1 MFALAR
7 SRARLAAALA
17 LAAGAVALNAAPASA
32 QYFGRNKVQYE
43 TFDFRVLR
51 TTHFD
56 VYFYPEEEV
65 AARDAAR
72 MIERWYSRL
81 SRVLEHEFEER
92 QPLILYASHPHFQ
105 QTVALGGEIG
115 EGTGGVTE
123 AFKQRIIMPV
133 SNSYEETD
141 HVLGHELVHAFQYDV
156 SGFGRAG
163 GGLEEAARRF
173 NVPGWFVEGMAEY
186 LSVGPVDPHTAMWL
200 RDAALTGRIPTVEQL
215 TYDPRFFPYRWGQAF
230 WAYVGGRWGDASIG
244 QILKQVGQGVPYPDA
259 FQRIL
264 NASLEEI
271 VDDWGTSIRR
281 TYLPLLS
288 ERREAREEARPLI
301 TFTGEGGRVNV
312 APVVSPDGKLVAFL
326 SELEFL
332 DVEMYIANAETGEI
346 VRRLVRGTAFD
357 PHYGSLRYI
366 NSAGTWSP
374 DSRRFAFSALRH
386 ERDVVVVMDVQR
398 ANRLRE
404 YEIPDV
410 SEITNPTWSPDGNT
424 IVVSGLSGG
433 ISDLYAIDVNTG
445 RSRQLTDDRFAD
457 LQPMYSPD
465 GRTIAFA
472 TDRGETDFNTL
483 TFGEYRLAL
492 MDVASGQIRT
502 LDPAG
507 GDSRLV
513 GKNINPQWTRDS
525 RALFFI
531 SDRTGI
537 SNVYR
542 MELATGALTQ
552 VTDLFTGVSGYTDLS
567 PALSA
572 AQNADRLVFT
582 AYERSGF
589 NIYSISNPVE
599 LAGTEPVAVQT
610 AAAGVPGVPL
620 AALLPPVP
628 RPEEAPYN
636 RVLLAV
642 NEYETGLPDAE
653 IQSTW
658 TVIPYRPRISLDY
671 LGQPSVGATVSTGGF
686 SRGGLYGGISG
697 IFSDILGYHNIYGT
711 IQAQG
716 QVDEIG
722 FSTLYLNQKHRWNW
736 GVAAQRIPYIF
747 GGYGEGLNDDGEY
760 VVQQVLLRYFD
771 TSLSGITQ
779 YPISQVQRVE
789 FSGGIRRISNDQQI
803 RELVY
808 EPIYQGGQLIGFN
821 GPLEQRESEI
831 EGDAFNM
838 AEGSAALVYD
848 ASLMGYTSPFAGM
861 RYRFEVAPTVGS
873 LQFNTLT
880 ADFRRYVFLRPFTL
894 AFRGMHVG
902 RYGRDEHRVGSIYLG
917 WPFLIR
923 GYGRDNVAED
933 CEATLSESGP
943 GGTPECELYFD
954 ELKGSRVGL
963 ANLELRVP
971 IIRQMVVGNTLG
983 LPPVEGFVFADAGM
997 AWGKVE
1003 INPGQ
1008 VVSTEATFRR
1018 GLQND
1023 VAERGIMT
1031 SAGVGAR
1038 VNLFG
1043 YFVVEAVYVNAF
1055 ERKNGWHWQF
1065 ALQPGF

>member
-1 MFALAR
+1 MSASPRTAAR
-7 SRARLAAALA
+7 RAAVLA
-17 LAAGAVALNAAPASA
+17 LVAGAITLSAAPASA

-56 VYFYPEEEV
+56 VYFYPEEEA

-72 MIERWYSRL
+72 MVERWYARL

-123 AFKQRIIMPV
+123 AFKQRIIMPM

-141 HVLGHELVHAFQYDV
+141 HVLGHELVHAFQYDI

-163 GGLEEAARRF
+163 GGLEEAAQRF

-186 LSVGPVDPHTAMWL
+186 LSVGPVDAHTAMWL
-200 RDAALTGRIPTVEQL
+200 RDAALTGRIPTEEQL
-215 TYDPRFFPYRWGQAF
+215 TYDASFFPYRWGQAF

-271 VDDWGTSIRR
+271 VEDWGTSIRR

-301 TFTGEGGRVNV
+301 TFRGEGGRVNV
-312 APVVSPDGKLVAFL
+312 APVVSPDGRLVAFL

-346 VRRLVRGTAFD
+346 IRRLVRGTAFD

-366 NSAGTWSP
+366 NSAGTWAP
-374 DSRRFAFSALRH
+374 DSRRFAFSALRN

-404 YEIPDV
+404 YEIPGV
-410 SEITNPTWSPDGNT
+410 SEITNPTWSPDGAT
-424 IVVSGLSGG
+424 IVVSGLKGG
-433 ISDLYAIDVNTG
+433 MSDLYAIDVASG

-483 TFGEYRLAL
+483 SFGEYRLGL
-492 MDVASGQIRT
+492 MDMASGEIRT
-502 LDPAG
+502 VDPTG
-507 GDSRLV
+507 GTGQRAAV
-513 GKNINPQWTRDS
+513 GKNINPQWSRDGQS
-525 RALFFI
+525 LYFI
-531 SDRTGI
+531 SDRSGI
-537 SNVYR
+537 SNIYR
-542 MELATGALTQ
+542 VELATGQLRQ

-589 NIYSISNPVE
+589 NIYSISNPQE
-599 LAGTEPVAVQT
+599 LAGTEPVPVQT

-636 RVLLAV
+636 RVLLAI
-642 NEYETGLPDAE
+642 NEYQTGLPDPE
-653 IQSTW
+653 IQATW
-658 TVIPYRPRISLDY
+658 NVVPYRPRISLDY

-697 IFSDILGYHNIYGT
+697 IFSDILGYHNVFAT
-711 IQAQG
+711 VQAQG
-716 QVDEIG
+716 QIDEIG
-722 FSTLYLNQKHRWNW
+722 FSTLYLNQKNRWNW
-736 GVAAQRIPYIF
+736 GVAAQRIPYIY
-747 GGYGEGLNDDGEY
+747 GGYGEGLNQDGEY
-760 VVQQVLLRYFD
+760 VVQQVLYRYFD
-771 TSLSGITQ
+771 TSLSGVTA
-779 YPISQVQRVE
+779 YPFSQVQRVE
-789 FSGGIRRISNDQQI
+789 FSGGVRRIANDRQI
-803 RELVY
+803 LEVVY
-808 EPIYQGGQLIGFN
+808 DPVVQNGQIVGLN
-821 GPLEQRESEI
+821 GPIDQRRRTE
-831 EGDAFNM
+831 EGSSFNL
-838 AEGSAALVYD
+838 AEGAAALVYD

-873 LQFNTLT
+873 LQFNTVT
-880 ADFRRYVFLRPFTL
+880 ADFRRYLFLRPFTL

-902 RYGRDEHRVGSIYLG
+902 RYGRDEHRVGAIYLG
-917 WPFLIR
+917 WPFLMR
-923 GYGRDNVAED
+923 GYAREDVAEQ
-933 CEATLSESGP
+933 CAPTLP
-943 GGTPECELYFD
+943 TGGAECDLYYD
-954 ELKGSRVGL
+954 ELAGSRVAL

-971 IIRQMVVGNTLG
+971 LIRQLVVGNTLG
-983 LPPVEGFVFADAGM
+983 LPPVEGFVFADAGT
-997 AWGKVE
+997 AWGKVLS
-1003 INPGQ
+1003 PAGQ
-1008 VVSTEATFRR
+1008 IIETSFSFRR
-1018 GLQND
+1018 GIQDELS
-1023 VAERGIMT
+1023 ERGILT
-1031 SAGVGAR
+1031 SAGAGAR

-1043 YFVVEAVYVNAF
+1043 YFVLEAVYVKGF
-1055 ERKNGWHWQF
+1055 ERDRGWHWQF

>member
-1 MFALAR
+1 MSVPAR
-7 SRARLAAALA
+7 SRARLAALTA
-17 LAAGAVALNAAPASA
+17 LAAGAIALNAAPAQA

-56 VYFYPEEEV
+56 VYFYPEEEQ
-65 AARDAAR
+65 AAHDAAL

-105 QTVALGGEIG
+105 QTVALGGDIN

-123 AFKQRIIMPV
+123 AFKQRIILPMAA
-133 SNSYEETD
+133 SYEETD
-141 HVLGHELVHAFQYDV
+141 HVLGHELVHAFQYDI

-163 GGLEEAARRF
+163 AGLEEAARRF
-173 NVPGWFVEGMAEY
+173 QVPGWFVEGMAEY

-200 RDAALTGRIPTVEQL
+200 RDAALTGRIPTIEQL
-215 TYDPRFFPYRWGQAF
+215 TYDPSFFPYRWGQAF
-230 WAYVGGRWGDASIG
+230 WAYVGGRWGDAAVG

-264 NASLEEI
+264 NSSLEEI
-271 VDDWGTSIRR
+271 VEDWSTSIRR

-288 ERREAREEARPLI
+288 ERREAREEASPLI
-301 TFTGEGGRVNV
+301 TFRGEGGRVNI

-332 DVEMYIANAETGEI
+332 DVEMYVANAETGEI
-346 VRRLVRGTAFD
+346 IRRLQRGAAFD

-374 DSRRFAFSALRH
+374 DSRRFAFSALRK
-386 ERDVVVVMDVQR
+386 ERDVVVIIDVQR

-404 YEIPDV
+404 FEIPHV

-433 ISDLYAIDVNTG
+433 ISDLYSIDVNTG
-445 RSRQLTDDRFAD
+445 QTRKLTDDRFAD

-483 TFGEYRLAL
+483 SFGEYRLAL

-502 LDPAG
+502 LEPAG
-507 GDSRLV
+507 GNQRVV
-513 GKNINPQWTRDS
+513 GKNINPQWSRDS
-525 RALFFI
+525 RSLFFI

-537 SNVYR
+537 PNVYR

-572 AQNADRLVFT
+572 AANADRLVFT
-582 AYERSGF
+582 AYERNGF

-599 LAGTEPVAVQT
+599 LAGTEPLPVQT

-628 RPEEAPYN
+628 RPEEPVYN
-636 RVLLAV
+636 RVLLSV
-642 NEYETGLPDAE
+642 NEFQTGLPDTE
-653 IQSTW
+653 TQSTW
-658 TVIPYRPRISLDY
+658 RVVPYRPRVSLDY

-697 IFSDILGYHNIYGT
+697 IFSDILGYHNIYGSV
-711 IQAQG
+711 QAQG
-716 QVDEIG
+716 QIDEIG
-722 FSTLYLNQKHRWNW
+722 FSALYLNQKHRWNW
-736 GVAAQRIPYIF
+736 GVATQRIPYIY
-747 GGYGEGLNDDGEY
+747 GGYGEGLNSDGEY

-771 TSLSGITQ
+771 TSLSGVTQ
-779 YPISQVQRVE
+779 YPFSQVQRVE
-789 FSGGIRRISNDQQI
+789 FSGGVRRISNDQQI
-803 RELVY
+803 YELVY
-808 EPIYQGGQLIGFN
+808 DTMMAGGQVVGIT
-821 GPLEQRESEI
+821 GPVGQRRREI
-831 EGDAFNM
+831 EGAAYNM

-848 ASLMGYTSPFAGM
+848 ASLQGYTSPFAGM

-873 LQFNTLT
+873 LQFTTLT
-880 ADFRRYVFLRPFTL
+880 ADFRRYFFLRPFTL
-894 AFRGMHVG
+894 AVRGMHVG
-902 RYGRDEHRVGSIYLG
+902 RYGRDEHRVGAIYLG

-923 GYGRDNVAED
+923 GYGRDNVAD
-933 CEATLSESGP
+933 ACRPTLP
-943 GGTPECELYFD
+943 TGGRECDLYYD
-954 ELKGSRVGL
+954 ELKGSRVAL
-963 ANLELRVP
+963 TNVELRVP
-971 IIRQMVVGNTLG
+971 IIRQLVVGNTLG
-983 LPPVEGFVFADAGM
+983 LPPVEGFIFGDAGM
-997 AWGKVE
+997 AWGSIE
-1003 INPGQ
+1003 ANPGQ
-1008 VVSTEATFRR
+1008 VIETHATFRR
-1018 GLQND
+1018 GVQSALD
-1023 VAERGIMT
+1023 ERGIVT

-1038 VNLFG
+1038 ANLFG
-1043 YFVVEAVYVNAF
+1043 YFVVEAVYVKAF
-1055 ERKNGWHWQF
+1055 ERTNGFHWQF
-1065 ALQPGF
+1065 SLQPGF

>member
-1 MFALAR
+1 MSA
-7 SRARLAAALA
+7 
-17 LAAGAVALNAAPASA
+17 ASA

-56 VYFYPEEEV
+56 VYFYPEEEQ
-65 AARDAAR
+65 AARDAAL
-72 MIERWYSRL
+72 MIERWYSRFT
-81 SRVLEHEFEER
+81 RVLEHEFEER

-105 QTVALGGEIG
+105 QTVALGGDIN

-123 AFKQRIIMPV
+123 AFKQRIIMPMAA
-133 SNSYEETD
+133 SYEETD
-141 HVLGHELVHAFQYDV
+141 HVLGHELVHAFQYDI

-173 NVPGWFVEGMAEY
+173 QVPGWFVEGMAEY

-215 TYDPRFFPYRWGQAF
+215 TYDPSFFPYRWGQAF

-301 TFTGEGGRVNV
+301 TFRGEGGRVNI

-332 DVEMYIANAETGEI
+332 DVEMYVANAETGEI
-346 VRRLVRGTAFD
+346 IRRLQRGAAFD

-374 DSRRFAFSALRH
+374 DSRRFAFSALRKD
-386 ERDVVVVMDVQR
+386 RDVVVTLDVQR
-398 ANRLRE
+398 ADRLRE
-404 YEIPDV
+404 YQIPDV

-424 IVVSGLSGG
+424 IVVSGLKGG
-433 ISDLYAIDVNTG
+433 VSDLYAIDVRTG
-445 RSRQLTDDRFAD
+445 QTRQLTNDRFAD

-465 GRTIAFA
+465 GRSIAFA

-507 GDSRLV
+507 GNQRLV
-513 GKNINPQWTRDS
+513 GKNINPQWSRDS

-537 SNVYR
+537 PNVYR
-542 MELATGALTQ
+542 MDLQSGALTQ

-567 PALSA
+567 PALSVS
-572 AQNADRLVFT
+572 QNADRLVFT

-589 NIYSISNPVE
+589 NIYSITNPVE
-599 LAGTEPVAVQT
+599 LAGTEPVPLQT
-610 AAAGVPGVPL
+610 AAAGVQGIPL

-628 RPEEAPYN
+628 RPEEPPYN

-642 NEYETGLPDAE
+642 NEFQTGLPDPEVQA
-653 IQSTW
+653 TW

-671 LGQPSVGATVSTGGF
+671 LGQPAVGASVSSGGF

-697 IFSDILGYHNIYGT
+697 IFSDILGYHNIFGT

-716 QVDEIG
+716 QIDEIG
-722 FSTLYLNQKHRWNW
+722 FSALYLNQKHRWNW
-736 GVAAQRIPYIF
+736 GVAAQRIPYIY
-747 GGYGEGLNDDGEY
+747 GGYGEGLNEDGEY
-760 VVQQVLLRYFD
+760 VQQQVLLRYFD
-771 TSLSGITQ
+771 TSVSGITQ
-779 YPISQVQRVE
+779 YPFSQVQRVE
-789 FSGGIRRISNDQQI
+789 VSGGVRRISNDRQI
-803 RELVY
+803 YEMVY
-808 EPIYQGGQLIGFN
+808 DTIMSGGQVTGFRPV
-821 GPLEQRESEI
+821 GERRREI
-831 EGDAFNM
+831 EGSAFNM

-861 RYRFEVAPTVGS
+861 RYRFEVAPTLGA
-873 LQFNTLT
+873 LQFTTLT
-880 ADFRRYVFLRPFTL
+880 ADFRRYFFLRPFTL
-894 AFRGMHVG
+894 AVRGMHVG
-902 RYGRDEHRVGSIYLG
+902 RYGRDEHRVGAIYLG

-923 GYGRDNVAED
+923 GYGRDNVADACRPTVE
-933 CEATLSESGP
+933 T
-943 GGTPECELYFD
+943 GGGRECDLYFD
-954 ELKGSRVGL
+954 ELVGSRVAL
-963 ANLELRVP
+963 ANVELRVP
-971 IIRQMVVGNTLG
+971 IIRQLVVGNALG
-983 LPPVEGFVFADAGM
+983 LPPVEGFVFADAGT
-997 AWGKVE
+997 AWGSIE
-1003 INPGQ
+1003 GNSGQ
-1008 VVSTEATFRR
+1008 IIKTSATFRR
-1018 GLQND
+1018 G
-1023 VAERGIMT
+1023 VEEAVSERGIVT

-1038 VNLFG
+1038 MNLFG
-1043 YFVVEAVYVNAF
+1043 YFVIEGVYVKAF
-1055 ERKNGWHWQF
+1055 ERERGFHWQF
-1065 ALQPGF
+1065 SLQPGF

>member
-1 MFALAR
+1 MSAPAR
-7 SRARLAAALA
+7 PLARLAAVLA
-17 LAAGAVALNAAPASA
+17 LAAGAIALSAAPAPA

-56 VYFYPEEEV
+56 VYFYPEEEQ
-65 AARDAAR
+65 AARDAAL

-105 QTVALGGEIG
+105 QTVALGGDIN

-141 HVLGHELVHAFQYDV
+141 HVLGHELVHAFQYDI

-163 GGLEEAARRF
+163 AGLEEAARRF
-173 NVPGWFVEGMAEY
+173 QVPGWFVEGMAEY

-200 RDAALTGRIPTVEQL
+200 RDAALTGRIPTIEQL
-215 TYDPRFFPYRWGQAF
+215 TYDPSFFPYRWGQAF
-230 WAYVGGRWGDASIG
+230 WAYVGGRWGDAAVG

-288 ERREAREEARPLI
+288 ERREAREEATPLI
-301 TFTGEGGRVNV
+301 TLRGEGGRVNI
-312 APVVSPDGKLVAFL
+312 APVVSPDGKQVAFL

-332 DVEMYIANAETGEI
+332 DVEMYIADAETGEI
-346 VRRLVRGTAFD
+346 IRRLVRGTAFD

-386 ERDVVVVMDVQR
+386 ERDVVVIMDVQR
-398 ANRLRE
+398 ADRVKE
-404 YEIPDV
+404 FEIPDV

-424 IVVSGLSGG
+424 IVVSGLKGG
-433 ISDLYAIDVNTG
+433 MSDLYAIDVSTGNT
-445 RSRQLTDDRFAD
+445 RQLTNDRFAD
-457 LQPMYSPD
+457 LQPMFSPD

-472 TDRGETDFNTL
+472 TDRGETDFATM

-502 LDPAG
+502 LEPAG
-507 GDSRLV
+507 GNQRVV
-513 GKNINPQWTRDS
+513 GKNINPQWSRDS

-542 MELATGALTQ
+542 MDLQSGALTQ

-567 PALSA
+567 PALSV

-589 NIYSISNPVE
+589 NIYSISNPTE
-599 LAGTEPVAVQT
+599 LAGTAPVPLQT
-610 AAAGVPGVPL
+610 AQAGVQGIPL

-628 RPEEAPYN
+628 RPEEPPYN

-642 NEYETGLPDAE
+642 NEFQTGLPDTE
-653 IQSTW
+653 TQSTW
-658 TVIPYRPRISLDY
+658 TVIPYRPRVSLDY

-697 IFSDILGYHNIYGT
+697 IFSDILGYHNIFGT

-716 QVDEIG
+716 QIDEVG
-722 FSTLYLNQKHRWNW
+722 FSALYLNQKHRWNW
-736 GVAAQRIPYIF
+736 GVATQRIPYIY
-747 GGYGEGLNDDGEY
+747 GGYGEGFNEDGEY
-760 VVQQVLLRYFD
+760 VQQQVLMRYFD
-771 TSLSGITQ
+771 TSLSGVTQ
-779 YPISQVQRVE
+779 YPLSQVQRVE
-789 FSGGIRRISNDQQI
+789 FTGGVRRISNDQQI
-803 RELVY
+803 YERVY
-808 EPIYQGGQLIGFN
+808 DTVTVNGQLTLRPVGD
-821 GPLEQRESEI
+821 RRREI
-831 EGDAFNM
+831 EGNAFNM

-848 ASLMGYTSPFAGM
+848 ASLQGYTSPFAGM
-861 RYRFEVAPTVGS
+861 RYRFEVAPTVGT
-873 LQFNTLT
+873 LQFTTLT
-880 ADFRRYVFLRPFTL
+880 ADFRRYLFLRPFTL
-894 AFRGMHVG
+894 AFRGMHIG
-902 RYGRDEHRVGSIYLG
+902 RYGRDEHRVGAIYLG

-923 GYGRDNVAED
+923 GYGRDN
-933 CEATLSESGP
+933 LSDACRTSLP
-943 GGTPECELYFD
+943 TGGGIECDLYRD
-954 ELKGSRVGL
+954 ELVGSRVAL
-963 ANLELRVP
+963 TNLELRMP
-971 IIRQMVVGNTLG
+971 ILSQMVVGNRLG
-983 LPPVEGFVFADAGM
+983 LPPVEGFVFADAGI
-997 AWGKVE
+997 AWGSVAGTQ
-1003 INPGQ
+1003 GQ
-1008 VVSTEATFRR
+1008 IVKTDFNFRR
-1018 GLQND
+1018 GVQPG
-1023 VAERGIMT
+1023 VGERGIVT

-1038 VNLFG
+1038 ANLFG
-1043 YFVVEAVYVNAF
+1043 YFVLEAVYVKAF
-1055 ERKNGWHWQF
+1055 EREKGFHWQF
-1065 ALQPGF
+1065 SLQPGF

>member
-1 MFALAR
+1 MFAPAR
-7 SRARLAAALA
+7 SRACLAAALA
-17 LAAGAVALNAAPASA
+17 LAAGAIALNAAPAQA

-56 VYFYPEEEV
+56 VYFYPEEEQ
-65 AARDAAR
+65 AAHDAAR
-72 MIERWYSRL
+72 MAERWYSRF

-105 QTVALGGEIG
+105 QTVALGGDIS

-123 AFKQRIIMPV
+123 AFKQRIILPMA
-133 SNSYEETD
+133 NSYEETD
-141 HVLGHELVHAFQYDV
+141 HVVGHELVHAFQYDI

-200 RDAALTGRIPTVEQL
+200 RDAALTGRIPTLEQL

-271 VDDWGTSIRR
+271 VDDWSTSIRR

-301 TFTGEGGRVNV
+301 TFTGEGGRVNI
-312 APVVSPDGKLVAFL
+312 APVVSPDGRLVAFL

-332 DVEMYIANAETGEI
+332 DVEMYVANAETGEVI
-346 VRRLVRGTAFD
+346 RRLQRGTAFD

-374 DSRRFAFSALRH
+374 DSRRFAFSALRK
-386 ERDVVVVMDVQR
+386 ERDVVVIIDVQG

-404 YEIPDV
+404 FAIPDV

-445 RSRQLTDDRFAD
+445 RTRQLTDDRFAD
-457 LQPMYSPD
+457 LQPMFSPD

-492 MDVASGQIRT
+492 MDVASGQVRT
-502 LDPAG
+502 LEPAG
-507 GDSRLV
+507 GNSRVV
-513 GKNINPQWTRDS
+513 GKNINPQWSRDS

-537 SNVYR
+537 PNVYR
-542 MELATGALTQ
+542 MELETGALTQ

-567 PALSA
+567 PALSV
-572 AQNADRLVFT
+572 AQNADKLVFT
-582 AYERSGF
+582 AYERGGF

-599 LAGTEPVAVQT
+599 LAGTEPVPLQT
-610 AAAGVPGVPL
+610 AAAGLPGVPL

-636 RVLLAV
+636 RVLLAI
-642 NEYETGLPDAE
+642 NDALTGLPDTE
-653 IQSTW
+653 VQGTW
-658 TVIPYRPRISLDY
+658 AVVPYKPRISLDY
-671 LGQPSVGATVSTGGF
+671 LGQPSVGASVSTGGF

-697 IFSDILGYHNIYGT
+697 IFSDILGYHNLYGT
-711 IQAQG
+711 VQAQG

-722 FSTLYLNQKHRWNW
+722 FSALYLNQKNRWNW
-736 GVAAQRIPYIF
+736 GVAAQRIPYIY
-747 GGYGEGLNDDGEY
+747 GGYGEGLNEDGEY

-779 YPISQVQRVE
+779 YPFSRVSRVE
-789 FSGGIRRISNDQQI
+789 FSGGIRRISNDRQI

-808 EPIYQGGQLIGFN
+808 EPIIQNGQLVGLN
-821 GPLEQRESEI
+821 GPLDQRQREV
-831 EGDAFNM
+831 EGDAFNL
-838 AEGSAALVYD
+838 AEASVALVHD
-848 ASLMGYTSPFAGM
+848 HSLMGYTSPFAGA

-873 LQFNTLT
+873 LQFNTVT
-880 ADFRRYVFLRPFTL
+880 ADYRKYLYLRPVTV

-902 RYGRDEHRVGSIYLG
+902 RYGRDEHRVNAIYLG

-923 GYGRDNVAED
+923 GYGRGDVAD
-933 CEATLSESGP
+933 ACGPTLP
-943 GGTPECELYFD
+943 DGGPECDLYFD
-954 ELKGSRVGL
+954 ELVGSRIAL

-971 IIRQMVVGNTLG
+971 IIRQLVVGNALG
-983 LPPVEGFVFADAGM
+983 LPPVEGFLFADAGT
-997 AWGKVE
+997 AWGKVDDNTGTGGV
-1003 INPGQ
+1003 IR
-1008 VVSTEATFRR
+1008 STPTFRR
-1018 GLQND
+1018 GIDPALD
-1023 VAERGIMT
+1023 KRGIVT
-1031 SAGVGAR
+1031 SAGAGAR

-1055 ERKNGWHWQF
+1055 ERTNGWHWQF
-1065 ALQPGF
+1065 SLQPGF